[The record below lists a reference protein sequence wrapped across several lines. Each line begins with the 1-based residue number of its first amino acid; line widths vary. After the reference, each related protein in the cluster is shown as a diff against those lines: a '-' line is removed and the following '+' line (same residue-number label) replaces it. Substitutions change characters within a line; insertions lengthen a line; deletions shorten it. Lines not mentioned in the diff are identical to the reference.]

1 MGSASIITS
10 VCKALSSPLG
20 WLGNFNPIQIISH
33 LPELWI
39 VVPSLLDKLF
49 YRGMYEI
56 LDYESTLDLTDPQGR
71 TAVLTRREEI
81 RFLQDNVV
89 AIHDHAWGD
98 GHLFVRYQCQPGV
111 PVDIYEDG
119 SRHNVLISLRE
130 TKNKGDRLELW
141 IERTIE
147 RGFTQRSE
155 WFETEIDHYMR
166 GLSVSIIFPR
176 KRPCKR
182 ATLSRRSTGKTV
194 RLPEDNFA
202 LLPDGRQKLTWKTAH
217 PKLHDLYTIK
227 WIW

>member
-1 MGSASIITS
+1 
-10 VCKALSSPLG
+10 
-20 WLGNFNPIQIISH
+20 
-33 LPELWI
+33 
-39 VVPSLLDKLF
+39 
-49 YRGMYEI
+49 MYEI
-56 LDYESTLDLTDPQGR
+56 LDYESTLDLIDPQGR
-71 TAVLTRREEI
+71 TAVITRREKL

-98 GHLFVRYQCQPGV
+98 GNLFANYRCQPST

-141 IERTIE
+141 IERTIKG
-147 RGFTQRSE
+147 GFTQRSE
-155 WFETEIDHYMR
+155 WFETAIDHYMR
-166 GLSVSIIFPR
+166 ELSVSIVFPR
-176 KRPCKR
+176 KRQCKR

-227 WIW
+227 WVW